1 MLYPLKI
8 QKMTIYVLIRIQE
21 TYNEVK
27 LETKIAKNPKEA
39 GNSTT
44 ATAYSLAL
52 IQTML
57 DLIQKVG
64 RLASSRDSF
73 N

>member
-21 TYNEVK
+21 TYEVK
-27 LETKIAKNPKEA
+27 LETKIPQNPKEG

-52 IQTML
+52 I
-57 DLIQKVG
+57 
-64 RLASSRDSF
+64 
-73 N
+73 

>member
-8 QKMTIYVLIRIQE
+8 QKMTIYILIIIQE
-21 TYNEVK
+21 TYEVK
-27 LETKIAKNPKEA
+27 LETKIPLQNPNEPGK
-39 GNSTT
+39 STT

-57 DLIQKVG
+57 HPVQKAG
-64 RLASSRDSF
+64 RLASSRNSF

>member
-1 MLYPLKI
+1 MLYSLKI

-21 TYNEVK
+21 TYEVK
-27 LETKIAKNPKEA
+27 LETKIPQNPKEA
-39 GNSTT
+39 GNSMT

-64 RLASSRDSF
+64 RLASSRNSF

>member
-1 MLYPLKI
+1 
-8 QKMTIYVLIRIQE
+8 MTIYVLIRIQE
-21 TYNEVK
+21 TYEVK
-27 LETKIAKNPKEA
+27 LETKIPQNPKEG

-52 IQTML
+52 ILTTL
-57 DLIQKVG
+57 DLIQKVR
-64 RLASSRDSF
+64 RLASSRNSF

>member
-21 TYNEVK
+21 TYEVK
-27 LETKIAKNPKEA
+27 LETKIPEKPKEA